1 MGTLY
6 LWFTLQCC
14 MLYILLGFEI
24 FIILFIFYAKKK
36 IEQGLKRETSYES
49 EKGKNIATKEDIEAI
64 TEKIETVKNEISY
77 EKQRNHEFVKERE
90 KRLLNILFYAEA
102 VANAVNRLYVYGHNT
117 NDTKRV
123 HDLIDDIAKNALLIR
138 HTSAVCIAAYSDI
151 MKDNKSM
158 TKLVDDIQLLCA
170 ELQTKANNVANNI
183 TMFKHVF
190 EKTQQEN
197 DDTDAFKSAILIG
210 MSNNKLLDTPL
221 QYKDAVNEDINQ
233 YVLWLNKLYGEG
245 LAIKY
250 KVETIKDNIANSI
263 SHEQSKLSLKL
274 SSEENV

>member
-1 MGTLY
+1 MS
-6 LWFTLQCC
+6 
-14 MLYILLGFEI
+14 YILLALEI
-24 FIILFIFYAKKK
+24 FIVLFIFYTKKK
-36 IEQGLKRETSYES
+36 IEKGLKRETSYES

-90 KRLLNILFYAEA
+90 KRLLNILFCAEA
-102 VANAVNRLYVYGHNT
+102 VTNAVNRLYVYGHNT

-151 MKDNKSM
+151 MKDNNSM
-158 TKLVDDIQLLCA
+158 TRLVDEIQLLCA

-183 TMFKHVF
+183 TMFKHMF
-190 EKTQQEN
+190 EKAQQEN
-197 DDTDAFKSAILIG
+197 YGKDAFNNAMLIG
-210 MSNNKLLDTPL
+210 ISNNKLLDAPL
-221 QYKDAVNEDINQ
+221 QYKDVVNEDINQ
-233 YVLWLNKLYGEG
+233 YILWLNKLYGEG

-250 KVETIKDNIANSI
+250 KVETIKENITN
-263 SHEQSKLSLKL
+263 
-274 SSEENV
+274 

>member
-1 MGTLY
+1 MIIN
-6 LWFTLQCC
+6 CC
-14 MLYILLGFEI
+14 MSYILLTLEI
-24 FIILFIFYAKKK
+24 VIVLFIFYAKKK

-138 HTSAVCIAAYSDI
+138 HTSTVCIAAYSDI
-151 MKDNKSM
+151 MKDNNSM

-183 TMFKHVF
+183 TMFKHMF
-190 EKTQQEN
+190 EKTQQDN
-197 DDTDAFKSAILIG
+197 SDKDAFNNAMLIG
-210 MSNNKLLDTPL
+210 MSNNNLLDAPL

-233 YVLWLNKLYGEG
+233 YVMWLNKLYGSG

-250 KVETIKDNIANSI
+250 KVETIKKNIVN
-263 SHEQSKLSLKL
+263 
-274 SSEENV
+274 

>member
-1 MGTLY
+1 
-6 LWFTLQCC
+6 
-14 MLYILLGFEI
+14 MLYILLAFEI
-24 FIILFIFYAKKK
+24 VIVLFIFYAKKK
-36 IEQGLKRETSYES
+36 IEKSLKRETLYES

-77 EKQRNHEFVKERE
+77 KKQRNHEFVKERE

-151 MKDNKSM
+151 MKDNNSM

-183 TMFKHVF
+183 TMFKHLF
-190 EKTQQEN
+190 EKAQQEN
-197 DDTDAFKSAILIG
+197 YEKDAFKKAMLIG
-210 MSNNKLLDTPL
+210 LSNNNLLDAPL

-233 YVLWLNKLYGEG
+233 YVMWLNRLYGSG

-250 KVETIKDNIANSI
+250 EIETIRY
-263 SHEQSKLSLKL
+263 KLLNYKKQ
-274 SSEENV
+274 

>member
-14 MLYILLGFEI
+14 MSYILLGFEI

-138 HTSAVCIAAYSDI
+138 HTSAVCIAAYSDM

-170 ELQTKANNVANNI
+170 ELQAKANNVANNI

-190 EKTQQEN
+190 EKAQQEN

-250 KVETIKDNIANSI
+250 KVETINENIANCKPS
-263 SHEQSKLSLKL
+263 
-274 SSEENV
+274 N

>member
-1 MGTLY
+1 MS
-6 LWFTLQCC
+6 
-14 MLYILLGFEI
+14 YILLALEI
-24 FIILFIFYAKKK
+24 VIVLFIFYTKKK

-90 KRLLNILFYAEA
+90 KRLLNILFCAEA
-102 VANAVNRLYVYGHNT
+102 VTNAVNRLYVYGHNT

-151 MKDNKSM
+151 MKDNNSM
-158 TKLVDDIQLLCA
+158 TRLVDDIQLLCA

-183 TMFKHVF
+183 TMFKHMF
-190 EKTQQEN
+190 EKAQQEN
-197 DDTDAFKSAILIG
+197 YGKDAFNNAMLIG
-210 MSNNKLLDTPL
+210 MSNNKMLDAPL
-221 QYKDAVNEDINQ
+221 QYKDVVNEDIKQ

-250 KVETIKDNIANSI
+250 KVETIKENITN
-263 SHEQSKLSLKL
+263 
-274 SSEENV
+274 

>member
-1 MGTLY
+1 MS
-6 LWFTLQCC
+6 
-14 MLYILLGFEI
+14 YILLALEI
-24 FIILFIFYAKKK
+24 VIVLFIFYTKKK
-36 IEQGLKRETSYES
+36 IEQGLKRETSYEL

-90 KRLLNILFYAEA
+90 KRLLNILFCAEA
-102 VANAVNRLYVYGHNT
+102 VTNAVNRLYVYGHNT

-151 MKDNKSM
+151 MKDNNSM
-158 TKLVDDIQLLCA
+158 TRLVDDIQLLCA

-183 TMFKHVF
+183 TMFKHMF
-190 EKTQQEN
+190 EKAQQEN
-197 DDTDAFKSAILIG
+197 YGKDAFNNAMLIG
-210 MSNNKLLDTPL
+210 MSNNKMLDAPL
-221 QYKDAVNEDINQ
+221 QYKDVVNEDIKQ

-250 KVETIKDNIANSI
+250 KVETIKENITN
-263 SHEQSKLSLKL
+263 
-274 SSEENV
+274 

>member
-138 HTSAVCIAAYSDI
+138 HTSAVCIAAYSDM

-190 EKTQQEN
+190 EKAQQEN
-197 DDTDAFKSAILIG
+197 YDTDAFKSAILIG

-233 YVLWLNKLYGEG
+233 YVLWLNKLYGKG

-250 KVETIKDNIANSI
+250 KVETIKENIANCKHS
-263 SHEQSKLSLKL
+263 
-274 SSEENV
+274 N

>member
-1 MGTLY
+1 MS
-6 LWFTLQCC
+6 
-14 MLYILLGFEI
+14 YILLALEI
-24 FIILFIFYAKKK
+24 FIVLFIFYTKKK

-64 TEKIETVKNEISY
+64 TEKIKTVKNEISY

-90 KRLLNILFYAEA
+90 KRLLNILFCAEA
-102 VANAVNRLYVYGHNT
+102 VTNAVNRLYVYGHNT

-151 MKDNKSM
+151 MKDNNSM
-158 TKLVDDIQLLCA
+158 TRLVDDIQLLCA

-183 TMFKHVF
+183 TMFKHMF
-190 EKTQQEN
+190 EKAQQEN
-197 DDTDAFKSAILIG
+197 YGKDAFNNAMLIG
-210 MSNNKLLDTPL
+210 MSNNKMLDAPL
-221 QYKDAVNEDINQ
+221 QYKDVVNEDINQ
-233 YVLWLNKLYGEG
+233 YILWLNKLYGEG

-250 KVETIKDNIANSI
+250 KVETIKENITN
-263 SHEQSKLSLKL
+263 
-274 SSEENV
+274 

>member
-1 MGTLY
+1 MS
-6 LWFTLQCC
+6 
-14 MLYILLGFEI
+14 YILLASNI
-24 FIILFIFYAKKK
+24 AILLFIFYSKKK
-36 IEQGLKRETSYES
+36 IERRLKRDTSYES

-102 VANAVNRLYVYGHNT
+102 VANAVNRLYVYGHST

-151 MKDNKSM
+151 IKDNDSM

-170 ELQTKANNVANNI
+170 ELQTRANNVANNI
-183 TMFKHVF
+183 TMFKHLS
-190 EKTQQEN
+190 EKAQQEN
-197 DDTDAFKSAILIG
+197 YDKDTFKNAMLIG
-210 MSNNKLLDTPL
+210 MSNNNLLDAPL
-221 QYKDAVNEDINQ
+221 QNKDAVNEDINQ

-250 KVETIKDNIANSI
+250 KFETIKEKIAN
-263 SHEQSKLSLKL
+263 
-274 SSEENV
+274 

>member
-1 MGTLY
+1 MS
-6 LWFTLQCC
+6 
-14 MLYILLGFEI
+14 YILLAFEI
-24 FIILFIFYAKKK
+24 VIILFIFYAKRK

-77 EKQRNHEFVKERE
+77 EKQRNHDFVKERE

-123 HDLIDDIAKNALLIR
+123 HDLIDDMAKNALLIR

-151 MKDNKSM
+151 MKDNNSM

-183 TMFKHVF
+183 TMFKHMF
-190 EKTQQEN
+190 EKTQQDN
-197 DDTDAFKSAILIG
+197 SDKDAFNNAMLIG
-210 MSNNKLLDTPL
+210 LSNNNLLDAPL

-233 YVLWLNKLYGEG
+233 YVLWLNKLYGSG
-245 LAIKY
+245 LSIKY
-250 KVETIKDNIANSI
+250 KVETIKKNIVN
-263 SHEQSKLSLKL
+263 
-274 SSEENV
+274 

>member
-1 MGTLY
+1 MS
-6 LWFTLQCC
+6 
-14 MLYILLGFEI
+14 YILLALEI
-24 FIILFIFYAKKK
+24 VIILFIFYAKKK

-77 EKQRNHEFVKERE
+77 EKQRNHDFVKERE

-151 MKDNKSM
+151 MKDNNSM

-183 TMFKHVF
+183 TMFKHMF
-190 EKTQQEN
+190 EKTQQ
-197 DDTDAFKSAILIG
+197 DTSDKDSFNNAMLIG
-210 MSNNKLLDTPL
+210 LSNNNLLDAPL

-233 YVLWLNKLYGEG
+233 YVMWLNKLYGSG

-250 KVETIKDNIANSI
+250 NVETIKENITN
-263 SHEQSKLSLKL
+263 
-274 SSEENV
+274 

>member
-1 MGTLY
+1 MS
-6 LWFTLQCC
+6 
-14 MLYILLGFEI
+14 YILLTLEI
-24 FIILFIFYAKKK
+24 VIVLFIFYAKKR
-36 IEQGLKRETSYES
+36 IEHGLKRETSYES

-90 KRLLNILFYAEA
+90 KRFLNILFYAEA

-151 MKDNKSM
+151 MKDNNSM

-183 TMFKHVF
+183 TMFKHMF
-190 EKTQQEN
+190 EKTQQ
-197 DDTDAFKSAILIG
+197 DTSDKDSFNNAMLIG
-210 MSNNKLLDTPL
+210 LSNNNLLDAPL

-233 YVLWLNKLYGEG
+233 YVMWLNKLYGSG

-250 KVETIKDNIANSI
+250 NVETINNTLLI
-263 SHEQSKLSLKL
+263 LM
-274 SSEENV
+274 

>member
-1 MGTLY
+1 MS
-6 LWFTLQCC
+6 
-14 MLYILLGFEI
+14 YILLTLEI
-24 FIILFIFYAKKK
+24 VIVLFIFYAKKR
-36 IEQGLKRETSYES
+36 IEHGLKRETSYES

-90 KRLLNILFYAEA
+90 KRFLNILFYAEA

-151 MKDNKSM
+151 MKDNNSM
-158 TKLVDDIQLLCA
+158 TKLVDDIQFLCA

-183 TMFKHVF
+183 TMFKHMF
-190 EKTQQEN
+190 EKTQQ
-197 DDTDAFKSAILIG
+197 DTSDKDSFNNAMLIG
-210 MSNNKLLDTPL
+210 LSNNNLLDAPL

-233 YVLWLNKLYGEG
+233 YVMWLNKLYGSG

-250 KVETIKDNIANSI
+250 NVETIKENITN
-263 SHEQSKLSLKL
+263 
-274 SSEENV
+274 

>member
-1 MGTLY
+1 MS
-6 LWFTLQCC
+6 
-14 MLYILLGFEI
+14 YILLALEI
-24 FIILFIFYAKKK
+24 VIVLFIFYAKKK
-36 IEQGLKRETSYES
+36 IEQSIKRETSYES

-77 EKQRNHEFVKERE
+77 EKQRNHDFVKERE

-151 MKDNKSM
+151 MKDNHSM

-183 TMFKHVF
+183 TMFKHMF
-190 EKTQQEN
+190 EKTQQDN
-197 DDTDAFKSAILIG
+197 SDIDAFNTAMLIG
-210 MSNNKLLDTPL
+210 LSNNNLLDAPL

-233 YVLWLNKLYGEG
+233 YVLWLNKLYGSG

-250 KVETIKDNIANSI
+250 KVETIKKNIVN
-263 SHEQSKLSLKL
+263 
-274 SSEENV
+274 

>member
-1 MGTLY
+1 
-6 LWFTLQCC
+6 
-14 MLYILLGFEI
+14 MLYILLAFEI
-24 FIILFIFYAKKK
+24 VIVLFIFYAKKK
-36 IEQGLKRETSYES
+36 IEKSLKRETLYES

-77 EKQRNHEFVKERE
+77 KKQRNHEFVKERE

-151 MKDNKSM
+151 MKDNNSM

-183 TMFKHVF
+183 TMFKHLF
-190 EKTQQEN
+190 EKAQQEN
-197 DDTDAFKSAILIG
+197 YEKDAFKKAMLIG
-210 MSNNKLLDTPL
+210 LSNNNLLDAPL

-233 YVLWLNKLYGEG
+233 YVMWLNRLYGSG

-250 KVETIKDNIANSI
+250 EIETIRYDIVNYKK
-263 SHEQSKLSLKL
+263 Q
-274 SSEENV
+274 

>member
-1 MGTLY
+1 MS
-6 LWFTLQCC
+6 
-14 MLYILLGFEI
+14 YILLTLEI
-24 FIILFIFYAKKK
+24 VIVLFIFYAKKR
-36 IEQGLKRETSYES
+36 IEQELKRETSYES

-102 VANAVNRLYVYGHNT
+102 VTNAVNRLYVYGHNS

-123 HDLIDDIAKNALLIR
+123 HDLIDDIAKNALQIR
-138 HTSAVCIAAYSDI
+138 HISAVCIAAYSDI
-151 MKDNKSM
+151 MKDNNSM

-190 EKTQQEN
+190 ENAQQEN
-197 DDTDAFKSAILIG
+197 YDKEAIKNAMLIG
-210 MSNNKLLDTPL
+210 MSNNKMLDAPL
-221 QYKDAVNEDINQ
+221 QYKDVVNEDIKQ

-250 KVETIKDNIANSI
+250 KVETIKENITN
-263 SHEQSKLSLKL
+263 
-274 SSEENV
+274 

>member
-1 MGTLY
+1 MS
-6 LWFTLQCC
+6 
-14 MLYILLGFEI
+14 YILLALEI
-24 FIILFIFYAKKK
+24 FIVLFIFYTKKK

-90 KRLLNILFYAEA
+90 KRLLNILFCAES
-102 VANAVNRLYVYGHNT
+102 VTNAVNRLYVYGHNT

-151 MKDNKSM
+151 MKDNNSM
-158 TKLVDDIQLLCA
+158 TRLVDDIQLLCA

-183 TMFKHVF
+183 TMFKHMF
-190 EKTQQEN
+190 EKAQQEN
-197 DDTDAFKSAILIG
+197 YGKDAFNNAMLIG
-210 MSNNKLLDTPL
+210 MSNNKMLDAPL
-221 QYKDAVNEDINQ
+221 QYKDVVNEDIKQ

-250 KVETIKDNIANSI
+250 KVETIKENITN
-263 SHEQSKLSLKL
+263 
-274 SSEENV
+274 

>member
-1 MGTLY
+1 
-6 LWFTLQCC
+6 
-14 MLYILLGFEI
+14 MLYILLAFEI
-24 FIILFIFYAKKK
+24 VIVLFIFYAKKK
-36 IEQGLKRETSYES
+36 IEQRLKRETSYES

-77 EKQRNHEFVKERE
+77 EKQRNHDFVKERE

-151 MKDNKSM
+151 MKDNNSM

-170 ELQTKANNVANNI
+170 ELQTNANNVANNI
-183 TMFKHVF
+183 TMFKHMF
-190 EKTQQEN
+190 EKTQQDN
-197 DDTDAFKSAILIG
+197 SDKDSFNNAMLIG
-210 MSNNKLLDTPL
+210 LSNNNLLDAPL

-233 YVLWLNKLYGEG
+233 YVMWLNKLYGSG

-250 KVETIKDNIANSI
+250 NVETIKENITN
-263 SHEQSKLSLKL
+263 
-274 SSEENV
+274 

>member
-1 MGTLY
+1 MS
-6 LWFTLQCC
+6 
-14 MLYILLGFEI
+14 YILLALEI
-24 FIILFIFYAKKK
+24 VIILFIFYAKKK

-77 EKQRNHEFVKERE
+77 EKQRNHDFVKERE

-151 MKDNKSM
+151 MKDNNSM

-183 TMFKHVF
+183 TMFKHMF
-190 EKTQQEN
+190 EKTQQDN
-197 DDTDAFKSAILIG
+197 SDKDSFNNAMLIG
-210 MSNNKLLDTPL
+210 LSNNNLLDAPL

-233 YVLWLNKLYGEG
+233 YVMWLNKLYGSG

-250 KVETIKDNIANSI
+250 NVETIKENITN
-263 SHEQSKLSLKL
+263 
-274 SSEENV
+274 

>member
-1 MGTLY
+1 
-6 LWFTLQCC
+6 
-14 MLYILLGFEI
+14 MLYILLAFEI
-24 FIILFIFYAKKK
+24 VIVLFIFYAKKK
-36 IEQGLKRETSYES
+36 IEKSLKRETLYES

-77 EKQRNHEFVKERE
+77 KKQRNHEFVKERE

-117 NDTKRV
+117 NDAKRV

-151 MKDNKSM
+151 MKDNNSM

-183 TMFKHVF
+183 TMFKHLF
-190 EKTQQEN
+190 EKAQQEN
-197 DDTDAFKSAILIG
+197 YEKDAFKKAMLIG
-210 MSNNKLLDTPL
+210 LSNNNLLDAPL

-233 YVLWLNKLYGEG
+233 YVMWLNRLYGSG

-250 KVETIKDNIANSI
+250 EIETIRYDIVNYKK
-263 SHEQSKLSLKL
+263 Q
-274 SSEENV
+274 

>member
-1 MGTLY
+1 MS
-6 LWFTLQCC
+6 
-14 MLYILLGFEI
+14 YILLTLEI
-24 FIILFIFYAKKK
+24 VIVLFIFYAKKR
-36 IEQGLKRETSYES
+36 IEHGLKRETSYES

-90 KRLLNILFYAEA
+90 KRFLNILFYAEA

-151 MKDNKSM
+151 MKDNNSM

-183 TMFKHVF
+183 TMFKHMF
-190 EKTQQEN
+190 EKTQQ
-197 DDTDAFKSAILIG
+197 DTSDKDSFNNAMLIG
-210 MSNNKLLDTPL
+210 LSNNNLLDAPL

-233 YVLWLNKLYGEG
+233 YVMWLNKLYGSG

-250 KVETIKDNIANSI
+250 NVETIKENITN
-263 SHEQSKLSLKL
+263 
-274 SSEENV
+274 